1 MERGERG
8 EGGDR
13 YCRLRMVQLAQ
24 WVMSCWPEV
33 AGSNNLIFTLI
44 HRLTALLRQTTS
56 DAGALKDAEQ
66 RSKHLESARDRL
78 SGKVHVHVRVPSHL
92 SFSIYTELRS
102 RCMHIYMYTTLQSH
116 VLVHECAG

>member
-1 MERGERG
+1 MGNVMLA
-8 EGGDR
+8 GG
-13 YCRLRMVQLAQ
+13 
-24 WVMSCWPEV
+24 
-33 AGSNNLIFTLI
+33 NNLIFTLI

-56 DAGALKDAEQ
+56 DAGALKEAEL
-66 RSKHLESARDRL
+66 RSQHLESARDRL

-92 SFSIYTELRS
+92 SFSIYKQFISPTELRS